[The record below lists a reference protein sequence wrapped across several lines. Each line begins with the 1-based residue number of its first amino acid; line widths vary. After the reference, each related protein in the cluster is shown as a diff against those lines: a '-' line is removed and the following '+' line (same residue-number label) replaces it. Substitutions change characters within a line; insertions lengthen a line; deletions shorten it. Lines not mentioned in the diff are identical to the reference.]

1 MDDLHKVPDDALIKD
16 LKKQLSHATQK
27 LSANEQYIYEL
38 EDQICTLLKSNRED
52 KLIIKTDRRV
62 KLLTQANIKFRKQIK
77 ELEITN
83 NRYLTRIL
91 NYEKNHKTDNTQ

>member
-77 ELEITN
+77 ELETIN
-83 NRYLTRIL
+83 NRYLTTIL
-91 NYEKNHKTDNTQ
+91 NHEKNH